1 MARRKEPKDNPTL
14 YVRERLDYSACV
26 WEMSFLAGFFLI
38 NSQQT
43 PWVVFYQEKILGS
56 RWIIQGVDKVP
67 VASG

>member
-38 NSQQT
+38 HPQQT
-43 PWVVFYQEKILGS
+43 PWVVFYQEKILYKTLSGGIS
-56 RWIIQGVDKVP
+56 RKSLP
-67 VASG
+67 L